1 MRFGFR
7 KSKDTKPTSKT
18 PVSQKS
24 DDQKVGTELVKTGY
38 AKTKAR
44 RKPLGL
50 ASKML
55 INAVEA
61 EEFRIAVIK
70 DGRLDGFYIETAA
83 TEQKTGNIYKGVVE
97 RVEPSLQ
104 ACFVNFGS
112 DKNGFLSVTD
122 IHPEYYAIEPESKK
136 ETSLPRIEKIL
147 KKGQELLVQVTKEM
161 QGHKGAQLTTYLS
174 LASRHLVLMP
184 GSKGGISKKIEDE
197 EERQRLKSIMTQFK
211 LPEGVGYIVRTAALK
226 QSKRDLSRD
235 LNRLLRMWK
244 NIKKNVQ
251 EASPLTLVHKEQD
264 VCLRTLRDYFTS
276 EIAEVLVDD
285 KETLGK
291 VKDYMKIISPRHQG
305 HVKLFKEKRP
315 IFAQYEIEKQIETIY
330 RNRVPLKSGGSI
342 VIDPTEALV
351 AIDVN
356 SGRWR
361 TGKQVEN
368 TAFKTNIEA
377 AEEIAR
383 QLRLRDMGGLV
394 VIDFIDMREK
404 KHIRE
409 VEKVVRDKAKEDRA
423 KISVSNISKF
433 GLLELSRQRLRP
445 SIESVSYQ
453 TCAYCKGR
461 GIVPSVETAAVSF
474 LRRIRMGLSKKGIF
488 QVKGLLPEDVAAYLQ
503 NRKRKELAHMEAR
516 YGLEITLQG
525 DPSLSP
531 DGGTLEFIKEDR
543 SPMPRP

>member
-7 KSKDTKPTSKT
+7 KSNDAETKSKT
-18 PVSQKS
+18 AIPQKS
-24 DDQKVGTELVKTGY
+24 DGQRVGVALVKTVTE
-38 AKTKAR
+38 KTKAR
-44 RKPLGL
+44 RKSLGL

-55 INAVEA
+55 INAVES

-70 DGRLDGFYIETAA
+70 EGRLDGFYIETTAA
-83 TEQKTGNIYKGVVE
+83 EQKTGNIYKGVVE
-97 RVEPSLQ
+97 RIEPSLQ

-112 DKNGFLSVTD
+112 EKNGFLSVTD
-122 IHPEYYAIEPESKK
+122 IHPEYYATDPDAEK
-136 ETSLPRIEKIL
+136 EVSSPRIEKIL
-147 KKGQELLVQVTKEM
+147 KKGQELLVQITKEM

-184 GSKGGISKKIEDE
+184 GSKGGISKKIEEE
-197 EERQRLKSIMTQFK
+197 EERQRLKSIMSQFK
-211 LPEGVGYIVRTAALK
+211 LPEGVGYIVRTAAFK
-226 QSKRDLSRD
+226 QSKRELSRD

-244 NIKKNVQ
+244 NIKRNVQ

-264 VCLRTLRDYFTS
+264 VFLRTLRDYFTS
-276 EIAEVLVDD
+276 EISEILVDD
-285 KETLGK
+285 KETLDK

-305 HVKLFKEKRP
+305 RVKLFKEKRP

-377 AEEIAR
+377 AKEIAR
-383 QLRLRDMGGLV
+383 QLRLRDMGGLI

-404 KHIRE
+404 NHIRE

-423 KISVSNISKF
+423 KISVSHISKF

-453 TCAYCKGR
+453 TCEYCNGR
-461 GIVPSVETAAVSF
+461 GIVPSIETAAISF
-474 LRRIRMGLSKKGIF
+474 LRRIRMGLSKKGIS
-488 QVKGLLPEDVAAYLQ
+488 QVKGILSEEVVSYLQ
-503 NRKRKELAHMEAR
+503 NRKRKELAQMEAR
-516 YGLEITLQG
+516 YGLEIILKG
-525 DPSLSP
+525 DRSLSP
-531 DGGTLEFIKEDR
+531 DGGVLEFIKEDR
-543 SPMPRP
+543 S